1 MTRTLRWA
9 LQLFSIELRRM
20 ISYRASFWIQYLGNV
35 TVTFLVA
42 YFLWQAVYA
51 ASGKSEIGGYSFEK
65 MVLYYMVARFVQR
78 MLEGFDFS
86 NILNDIYTGELNRCI
101 VYPVS
106 VVLWKYVTSLAE
118 LAVYGQQ
125 LLLSLGL
132 YFIFLPPPIDAH
144 ISLSSAGMFFG
155 AMLLSGALNFLC
167 LFALGALAFWFEQV
181 WTLMYMFRFA
191 GALLGGAAIPL
202 ALFPEGLLSA
212 ARYLPFNV
220 IFSFPIR
227 ALLGELSFSEW
238 LNLSFLGLCWIAAA
252 YVCCLFVLE
261 RGKRQYT
268 GVGI

>member
-1 MTRTLRWA
+1 MRTLRWA
-9 LQLFSIELRRM
+9 TQLFSIELRRM
-20 ISYRASFWIQYLGNV
+20 ISYRGSFWIQYLGNAC
-35 TVTFLVA
+35 VTFVVA
-42 YFLWQAVYA
+42 YFLWGAVYA
-51 ASGKSEIGGYSFEK
+51 ASGGGALGGYSFEK
-65 MVLYYMVARFVQR
+65 MVLYYIIARFVQR

-86 NILNDIYTGELNRCI
+86 NVLNDIYTGELNRCI

-106 VVLWKYVTSLAE
+106 IVLWKYVTSLAE

-132 YFIFLPPPIDAH
+132 YFLLMSPPIDAH
-144 ISLSSAGMFFG
+144 ISLSSAGMFLG
-155 AMLLSGALNFLC
+155 AMLISGALNFLC

-202 ALFPEGLLSA
+202 ALFPDRFLA
-212 ARYLPFNV
+212 AVKYLPFTV

-227 ALLGELSFSEW
+227 ALLGDLNFSDW
-238 LNLSFLGLCWIAAA
+238 LGLGFLGLGWIVAA
-252 YVCCLFVLE
+252 YLCCLFVLE
-261 RGKRQYT
+261 RGKHQYT